1 MRLILLLTF
10 TFGFVLSA
18 QAQDR
23 SLTFFEV
30 DKESAGRYPV
40 LQCPASD
47 ESLKDFR
54 SKLLKLKN
62 AIKAEAA
69 NCAGIGQNIDG
80 LADLVTTEREKY
92 LELVTKGQVQG
103 LSKPEQDSI
112 EKYVTDLT
120 IKTSTLISILSGE
133 DGCFDEDKKG
143 QSTEFIASLLGEG
156 AKILSVVAGPQI
168 GGLAAVASE
177 VISGFSNAMKVINKN
192 AQGYKFSIDEQKIA
206 YADSLCALFD
216 YRRELDNLMNPYE
229 TSERLSELILA
240 LNKQLLTL
248 KGNCAECAELMQK
261 VDLQTAL
268 ITRNGA
274 VELTSVGEIWTP
286 AFEKEISDQAVM
298 IDQLF
303 TNKLGTHTY
312 RALKTRTWLPIRAR
326 SVESSAL
333 TADLGLE
340 SVLSELDNIER
351 FMIDNQADNFIA
363 QLATDAK
370 DWRNK
375 INSYFVLEGA
385 YLTMDLNFY
394 VPQLDIWT
402 STQMDHYG
410 ALLETLE
417 EGAARSK
424 DSRVKSRVRS
434 FMAGFRLL
442 SQGLNVSIDVAKRYC
457 AFFENSNWYRSKL
470 VYACPNSR
478 VADLEQDA
486 LLFTNYRLMMPSY
499 DGSNEQDISAE
510 PEANAEDI
518 EVTADWVEALT
529 LSIREM
535 STQPNYVVRESSVNL
550 PKPPL

>member
-1 MRLILLLTF
+1 MRLILSVF
-10 TFGFVLSA
+10 TFGVLFSA

-23 SLTFFEV
+23 NLTFFEV

-54 SKLLKLKN
+54 SKLLGLKN

-80 LADLVTTEREKY
+80 LADLVTKDREKY
-92 LELVTKGQVQG
+92 LELVTKGQVEG

-120 IKTSTLISILSGE
+120 IKTSTLISILAGE

-177 VISGFSNAMKVINKN
+177 VISGFSNAMKVINKS
-192 AQGYKFSIDEQKIA
+192 AQGYKFSVDEQKIA

-216 YRRELDNLMNPYE
+216 YRRELDNLMSPYE
-229 TSERLSELILA
+229 TSERLSELVLA

-248 KGNCAECAELMQK
+248 KRNCVECADLIAK

-268 ITRNGA
+268 ATRNGA
-274 VELTSVGEIWTP
+274 VELTNVGEIWTG
-286 AFEKEISDQAVM
+286 AFEKEISDQALA

-326 SVESSAL
+326 SVETSAL

-351 FMIDNQADNFIA
+351 FMIDDQADNFIA
-363 QLATDAK
+363 QLASDAK
-370 DWRNK
+370 EWRNK

-394 VPQLDIWT
+394 VPQLDMWT
-402 STQMDHYG
+402 ATQMDHYG
-410 ALLETLE
+410 AILETLE

-434 FMAGFRLL
+434 FMASFRLL
-442 SQGLNVSIDVAKRYC
+442 SQGLNVSIDVANKYC
-457 AFFENSNWYRSKL
+457 KFFENSNWYRSKL

-499 DGSNEQDISAE
+499 DGSNAQDIAPQPAVAE
-510 PEANAEDI
+510 GDI

-535 STQPNYVVRESSVNL
+535 STRPNYVVRESSIGTS
-550 PKPPL
+550 KPPL